1 MGSDQSIED
10 ISDNY
15 SENSENSEPVST
27 DSTTTR
33 SSNEDKKKYQRLY
46 YRKKALRKLQKN
58 FVVLKKINEIF
69 DINTKSILGDNEI
82 IICDDYSDIEE
93 YNDEIRNFRNMNK
106 LLLNNIFS
114 NYEKIIKFS
123 LVDNEEI
130 TAN

>member
-10 ISDNY
+10 ISDT
-15 SENSENSEPVST
+15 NSENSEPVST

-69 DINTKSILGDNEI
+69 DINIKNILGDNEI
-82 IICDDYSDIEE
+82 IICDEFSDIEE
-93 YNDEIRNFRNMNK
+93 YDDEIRNFRNMNK

-114 NYEKIIKFS
+114 NYEKII
-123 LVDNEEI
+123 N
-130 TAN
+130 